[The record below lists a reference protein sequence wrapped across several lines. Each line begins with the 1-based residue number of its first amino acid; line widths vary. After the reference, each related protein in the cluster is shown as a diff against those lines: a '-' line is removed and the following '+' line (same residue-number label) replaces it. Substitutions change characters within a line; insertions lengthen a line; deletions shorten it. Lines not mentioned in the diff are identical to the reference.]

1 MIKVKNLS
9 VHIQDKILLENIQL
23 DISDGDYWVIVGPNG
38 SGKSTLLKTLMGIQA
53 PYFGQI
59 TLNQRHI
66 KQYKQRERA
75 QVMSYVPQNSGRE
88 LPFTVEEFVKMSR
101 YSYHSPLSEWSKQDQ
116 LAIEEAL
123 VITDTQ
129 SFRTRL
135 MKTLSGGECQ
145 RVMIAAAL
153 SQQTPL
159 ILLDE
164 PTSYLDPHH
173 QVEIHQLINQ
183 LNKTHQMTV
192 IEVSHDINHA
202 AHPDKQ
208 VLALREGRVLWQ
220 GSGPEL
226 LDKQRLKQLY
236 QQDFTFVV
244 HPTNQRLFAL
254 AETP

>member
-1 MIKVKNLS
+1 MIEVNKLS
-9 VHIQDKILLENIQL
+9 VQIQEKTLLSGI
-23 DISDGDYWVIVGPNG
+23 DFHVHTGSYWVVVGPNG
-38 SGKSTLLKTLMGIQA
+38 SGKSTLLKTLMGIL
-53 PYFGQI
+53 PIHSGNVC
-59 TLNQRHI
+59 LNRRDINEYAQR
-66 KQYKQRERA
+66 QRA
-75 QVMSYVPQNSGRE
+75 QLISYVPQNTGGA
-88 LPFTVEEFVKMSR
+88 LPFSVEEFLKMSR
-101 YSYHSPLSEWSKQDQ
+101 YSYHSPLSEWTSQDQ
-116 LAIEEAL
+116 QAIEEAL
-123 VITDTQ
+123 TITETQ
-129 SFRTRL
+129 SFRTRF

-183 LNKTHQMTV
+183 LNKNHQMTV

-208 VLALREGRVLWQ
+208 VLALREGQVLWQ
-220 GSGPEL
+220 GNGPDL

-244 HPTNQRLFAL
+244 HPTNQRLVAL
-254 AETP
+254 ADTP

>member
-1 MIKVKNLS
+1 MIEVNKLS
-9 VHIQDKILLENIQL
+9 VKIQDKTLLSEI
-23 DISDGDYWVIVGPNG
+23 DFHVDDGNYWVVVGPNG
-38 SGKSTLLKTLMGIQA
+38 SGKSTLLKTLMGIL
-53 PYFGQI
+53 PVHSGQI
-59 TLNQRHI
+59 SLNQRHI
-66 KQYKQRERA
+66 NQYKQRERA
-75 QVMSYVPQNSGRE
+75 QLMSYVPQNSGRE
-88 LPFTVEEFVKMSR
+88 LPFSVEEFLKMSR
-101 YSYHSPLSEWSKQDQ
+101 YSYHSPLSEWSSKDQ
-116 LAIEEAL
+116 QAIEEAL
-123 VITDTQ
+123 TITDTQ

-173 QVEIHQLINQ
+173 QVEIHQLINR
-183 LNKTHQMTV
+183 LNKNHQMTV

-208 VLALREGRVLWQ
+208 VLALREGQVLWQ
-220 GSGPEL
+220 GNGPDL

-236 QQDFTFVV
+236 QQDFTFVL
-244 HPTNQRLFAL
+244 HPTNKRLFAL

>member
-1 MIKVKNLS
+1 MIEVNDLS
-9 VHIQDKILLENIQL
+9 VHIQDKVLLDSIAFTVNE
-23 DISDGDYWVIVGPNG
+23 GDYWVIVGPNG
-38 SGKSTLLKTLMGIQA
+38 SGKSTLLKALMGIQ
-53 PYFGQI
+53 PLYSGDI
-59 TLNQRHI
+59 RLNQRHI
-66 KQYKQRERA
+66 ADYKQRERA
-75 QVMSYVPQNSGRE
+75 QLISYVPQNNGRE
-88 LPFTVEEFVKMSR
+88 LPFSVEEFVKMSR
-101 YSYHSPLSEWSKQDQ
+101 YSYHSPLSEWSQQDQ
-116 LAIEEAL
+116 QAIEQAL
-123 VITDTQ
+123 VITNTEP
-129 SFRTRL
+129 FRTRQ

-153 SQQTPL
+153 SQQTQA

-183 LNKTHQMTV
+183 LNHKHQITV

-208 VLALREGRVLWQ
+208 VLALREGKKLWQ
-220 GSGPEL
+220 GKGPEL
-226 LDKQRLKQLY
+226 LDKPLLKALY
-236 QQDFTFVV
+236 QQDFAFVL